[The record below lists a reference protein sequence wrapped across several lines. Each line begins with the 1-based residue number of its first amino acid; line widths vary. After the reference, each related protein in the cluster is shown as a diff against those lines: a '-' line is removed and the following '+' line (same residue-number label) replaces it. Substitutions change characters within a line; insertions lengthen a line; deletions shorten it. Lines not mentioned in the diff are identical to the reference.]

1 MQSEF
6 SKVLKDINLALFK
19 VITKHNKE
27 LGIQITPIQGTIIL
41 GIAHHEEELCQKEI
55 EQFVS
60 CNKSTLSTILDTM
73 EKNELIK
80 RTPSSFDTRKKVITL
95 TEKSKQLVTQIE
107 LDRKKTDALLMQGL
121 TEEEQSL
128 LLTSLRKILQNLERM

>member
-19 VITKHNKE
+19 VIKKHNKE
-27 LGIQITPIQGTIIL
+27 LGICITPIQGTIIL
-41 GIAHHEEELCQKEI
+41 GIAHHNKELCQKDI

-80 RTPSSFDTRKKVITL
+80 RNSSNSDTRRKVITL
-95 TEKSKQLVTQIE
+95 TEKSKKLIDQIKK
-107 LDRKKTDALLMQGL
+107 DRKETDVRLMQGL
-121 TEEEQSL
+121 SVEEQKL
-128 LLTSLRKILQNLERM
+128 LLASLNKILQNLERM